1 MAVTIMRTIRPSP
14 QWQDS
19 LIRVHKGQR
28 IVIDSEETWSPDMRD
43 QIAWCGAD
51 GLYKFPAGEGYQMP
65 GTNVGA
71 LIARIGDGASF
82 AVGARYDFICHED
95 GVIFFAMNEREDRN
109 NQAGKLVAQVIVF
122 DPED

>member
-19 LIRVHKGQR
+19 LIRIHKGQR
-28 IVIDSEETWSPDMRD
+28 IVIDAEETWSPDMSD
-43 QIAWCGAD
+43 QIAWCGGD
-51 GLYKFPAGEGYQMP
+51 GLYKFPAGRGYHMP

-71 LIARIGDGASF
+71 LIARIGNGEAF
-82 AVGARYDFICHED
+82 AVGARHDFVCGED
-95 GVIFFAMNEREDRN
+95 GVLFFAMNEDASRN
-109 NQAGKLVAQVIVF
+109 NQAGKLVAQIIVF